1 MNLFN
6 LFGTGNDLNT
16 GSFVTLNG
24 KEWRESITDFRKA
37 FSEAN
42 DIGVTKIGTLFSWLT
57 GNFNND
63 YDFVKD
69 LDADT
74 EALKKFK
81 DAYTNESSLTFKK
94 KNESFDATL
103 KNSSVILQDFV
114 NHTDDAS
121 ISVKNFFSSVTGA
134 GKLTNALKGIGLQM
148 LTTAAQAAAIWAIT
162 EGFKRLVNWVD
173 KLYRS
178 GEIAKEKMEK
188 SKKTYQ
194 DTTDEIKSLNDEL
207 EENKKRIAEINGQDV
222 ITYTDKQELEKLE
235 TANTRL
241 KRQIELKEHLAK
253 IEAKDAANKTVK
265 SFKENYGFDYFGE
278 GFDFD
283 KKGPTDFINYKGLFD
298 SIHPDEFGDKILER
312 SNDIREYSAAI
323 DYLNDKIDKYDQM
336 AAVAATPDEEQTW
349 LKQAE
354 LYQTQLEKINQGI
367 LDQADDLE
375 TYKETLDLVGFDNLT
390 STQKKIYN
398 QIESALKYDYMKA
411 DPASWFEQNFNDSKY
426 ADVVSKLKED
436 PEGAGKA
443 LIALNTQAENSGKSL
458 GEMLD
463 IAKEFFGVTSEFDDY
478 SQALKDAKDKA
489 DAAGVSL
496 GALFNIA
503 DNESFRNLFSSGI
516 DLDLLAEFIKY
527 MQDAGFAVD
536 DVITELKTFNKAGVE
551 ANSVTIDA
559 DTAVKNVTTTISAVT
574 AALQAQTTGVG
585 VTAENF
591 KALTDADKDYAD
603 CLEYVNGTMQIN
615 TEKAKKLTDNKI
627 EEAKATVRVA
637 RSQAQLKYAENK
649 QELSRLNDALKKNND
664 LSEEQQSTLKEAIS
678 NREQENKKLREQCQ
692 NYEVLYS
699 QLVQVSGAYQD
710 WLNAQN
716 ATEAGTMYDDAIKA
730 YDAIKDALESGKIG
744 TQKYNAAVEFLVPK
758 SVDENAVQQ
767 YVDTLKKYLTDDSKG
782 ITNFLNDAVK
792 AGLMEEDSSGYVA
805 IAGKKT
811 IDDFCDA
818 LKLTPDM
825 VRAIFGELQEY
836 GFDFNWDD
844 AFFGETLTSLE
855 MQADELQEK
864 MDSVKPD
871 SDSYKEWNDQLKEV
885 NEKIENIKGNI
896 DNTDVDALVDAYEK
910 AKDAVDQMNSQGD
923 TFDGQADEL
932 QSALDKAADNLNKN
946 GRVQLWIDASEAE
959 KTVDDLTQRFN
970 SGDFSVATELETAQD
985 KLADLNT
992 QKEKL
997 GAPTEVEI
1005 QVYAQGL
1012 EDAGKSTEEITQ
1024 TLKDAKILNVETD
1037 DSEDKLSQTKDTVT
1051 DIANMLLTPYTLD
1064 LNTTE
1069 ALGKLGTVRDLMNQI
1084 SETTITAPVPS
1095 VPKSYAERIT
1105 TGTPGIGSANAAG
1118 TNGGLARAERALVGE
1133 LGYEVVVNPHS
1144 GKWYTVGEHGAEFV
1158 NLPKDAIVFDHQKSE
1173 ELLKNGFVGARG
1185 MAMAEGNAYD
1195 QGVGTITGGGY
1206 IPKNNPATSTT
1217 FQKNAKAAAATA
1229 TATEAAQKNLERIEA
1244 EADAVKEAYEAQ
1256 KKALEKQK
1264 KELES
1269 IKDSLESEQKIL
1281 DGIVKTVTARIDKEI
1296 DRLEHQWDDLKEQLE
1311 DEKNNLDAAMNG
1323 ATYLIEKRT
1332 KALQKEQE
1340 ALDDSYQPRIDAL
1353 QDELDKLNETNDAQE
1368 KAIEL
1373 ARKKAAMDAAKA
1385 NRSVRVYR
1393 EGKGFV
1399 WEADESEVKSTEEDY
1414 NDALRQ
1420 KEQEDAQKALEDQKA
1435 ALEKELEDKKQEL
1448 QDKIDAYDEYKD
1460 KLSEGQNEYTN
1471 SKNVAILRQL
1481 YGANADQMILNM
1493 DQAMIDKITTD
1504 YMNNMS
1510 NTDHVENQIK
1520 ENQKLIDQLED
1531 YKSKWEEVA
1540 DAYET
1545 EQNRINT
1552 VARLGADWEEKIL
1565 GQRTDVLDDFKN
1577 HYIDILRQIEEKT
1590 AEINDLS
1597 LKIEVVEE
1605 EYQTKSDELDKEK
1618 KAAQA
1623 EVKTTKSSSTSSHAT
1638 GIMNVAAFE
1647 RARVDEAGPEIV
1659 VRQPEAGRY
1668 TSLEVGDGVA
1678 PGNLTRRLFS
1688 AAINPEAFV
1697 ESAILKRMGNVNAEL
1712 ASAGSSGVH
1721 IGDINIVMNGVND
1734 VENFGRIL
1742 HQNISSIM
1750 AQEFSKR

>member
-6 LFGTGNDLNT
+6 LWGTGQDLNN
-16 GSFVTLNG
+16 GSFITLNG
-24 KEWRESITDFRKA
+24 KALEDSIADIEKALTKAESLGSSKT
-37 FSEAN
+37 
-42 DIGVTKIGTLFSWLT
+42 GTVISWLM
-57 GNFNND
+57 GNFNKD
-63 YDFVKD
+63 YDLAKD
-69 LDADT
+69 LTADT
-74 EALKKFK
+74 FALQKFK
-81 DAYTNESSLTFKK
+81 AAYQNGDSKEVA
-94 KNESFDATL
+94 FDKTL

-121 ISVKNFFSSVTGA
+121 ISVQNFFSSVTGA
-134 GKLTNALKGIGLQM
+134 GKLTNAIKGIGMQM
-148 LTTAAQAAAIWAIT
+148 LVTFGQMAAVWAIT
-162 EGFKRLVNWVD
+162 EGFRLAVNAIKD
-173 KLYRS
+173 YINRA
-178 GEIAKEKMEK
+178 EIAKEKMEN
-188 SKKTYQ
+188 SKKAYQ

-207 EENKKRIAEINGQDV
+207 EQNKERMAEINSQDV
-222 ITYTDKQELEKLE
+222 ITYTDQQELEKLE

-241 KRQIELKEHLAK
+241 ERQIELKEHLAE
-253 IEAKDAANKTVK
+253 IEAKQAANDTVE
-265 SFKENYGFDYFGE
+265 SFKENYGLDYFGE
-278 GFDFD
+278 DFDFD
-283 KKGPTDFINYKGLFD
+283 KKGPNVFANYKEVFD
-298 SIHPDEFGDKILER
+298 KIKPDEFAEKVLER

-323 DYLNDKIDKYDQM
+323 DYLNEHIDTFNKRAKEAETAYEAQN
-336 AAVAATPDEEQTW
+336 W
-349 LKQAE
+349 LNKANQ
-354 LYQTQLEKINQGI
+354 YQTQLEKINQGI

-375 TYKETLDLVGFDNLT
+375 TYKETLDLVGYDNLT
-390 STQKKIYN
+390 STQKRIYN
-398 QIESALKYDYMKA
+398 QIEDALKYNYMKA

-426 ADVVSKLKED
+426 ANVVTWLKNNSEN
-436 PEGAGKA
+436 AAKA
-443 LIALNTQAENSGKSL
+443 LNDLKTQ
-458 GEMLD
+458 
-463 IAKEFFGVTSEFDDY
+463 
-478 SQALKDAKDKA
+478 A
-489 DAAGVSL
+489 DAAGKSVTEMLDDTQKNKLKEAL
-496 GALFNIA
+496 GDGVTIDMDNLADFIA
-503 DNESFRNLFSSGI
+503 M
-516 DLDLLAEFIKY
+516 
-527 MQDAGFAVD
+527 MQDAGFTIE
-536 DVITELKTFNKAGVE
+536 DVINELESLNKAGVE

-615 TEKAKKLTDNKI
+615 TEKAKELTDKKI

-699 QLVQVSGAYQD
+699 QLMQASGAYQD

-716 ATEAGTMYDDAIKA
+716 ATEAGTMYNDAIKA

-744 TQKYNAAVEFLVPK
+744 TQKYKAAVEFLVPK

-782 ITNFLNDAVK
+782 VTNFLNDAVK

-811 IDDFCDA
+811 IQDFCDA
-818 LKLTPDM
+818 MKLTPEM

-836 GFDFNWDD
+836 GFDWEWDD

-855 MQADELQEK
+855 MQADELKEK
-864 MDSVKPD
+864 LADANLDPTSAEK
-871 SDSYKEWNDQLKEV
+871 YKEQLAEINTQIDEAKNNINDTNISALIDQYTEAAQTYGNLLDQQGTISEQQLKTAE
-885 NEKIENIKGNI
+885 
-896 DNTDVDALVDAYEK
+896 DAFNK
-910 AKDAVDQMNSQGD
+910 S
-923 TFDGQADEL
+923 
-932 QSALDKAADNLNKN
+932 ADNLNKN

-959 KTVDDLTQRFN
+959 KTVNDLTQRFN

-1024 TLKDAKILNVETD
+1024 TLKDAKILNVKTD

-1051 DIANMLLTPYTLD
+1051 DIANMLLTPYTLE

-1069 ALGKLGTVRDLMNQI
+1069 ALTKLGTVAELMNQI
-1084 SETTITAPVPS
+1084 SETTITAPTPNISTPS
-1095 VPKSYAERIT
+1095 SSQPYKPGKSYAERNGAGS
-1105 TGTPGIGSANAAG
+1105 TGISAAHAAG

-1185 MAMAEGNAYD
+1185 MAMAEGNAYALTS
-1195 QGVGTITGGGY
+1195 GTITGGGNK
-1206 IPKNNPATSTT
+1206 PENNPATSTT

-1269 IKDSLESEQKIL
+1269 IKDSLESEQKTL
-1281 DGIVKTVTARIDKEI
+1281 DGIVKTITARIDKEI

-1340 ALDDSYQPRIDAL
+1340 ALEDSYQPRIDAL

-1668 TSLEVGDGVA
+1668 TSLEVGDGVV

-1742 HQNISSIM
+1742 HQNIGSIM